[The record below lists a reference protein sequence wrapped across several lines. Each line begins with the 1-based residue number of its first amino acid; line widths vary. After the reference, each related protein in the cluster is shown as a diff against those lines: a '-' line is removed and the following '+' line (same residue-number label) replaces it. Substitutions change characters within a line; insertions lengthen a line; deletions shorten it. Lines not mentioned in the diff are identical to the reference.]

1 MSTKGLIKWSST
13 YFIILSL
20 IKLSYAMAKIYNVLM
35 MKFGRSWISKMSSL
49 NSLAVIGNY
58 KATMI
63 VIIFVYPLLSDPS
76 TSAKTYRSI
85 LKILDNGKKI
95 PLILPLLFT
104 GRFVTTFYEKLL
116 FLIISLAS
124 NASQYQKI
132 AFCR

>member
-1 MSTKGLIKWSST
+1 
-13 YFIILSL
+13 
-20 IKLSYAMAKIYNVLM
+20 
-35 MKFGRSWISKMSSL
+35 MSSL

-124 NASQYQKI
+124 NASQYQTI
-132 AFCR
+132 AFFR